1 MDAEAARDRARD
13 PEVTI
18 AGKRGLARIVDQFE
32 EIIAASAVVVV
43 VVTTAWGVLTRYV
56 LAQPS
61 AWAGEVAMIA
71 FAWVVFF
78 GAAGCIKYH
87 LHPHIDLLVKRLPSG
102 LQAVVAW
109 TNHALLLGFFAFMIW
124 YGTWFSIDALET
136 PSAVLQVPLTWLYG
150 PVTVAFA
157 LMLVRYLQVLAGR
170 RWQLD
175 EEWISHAD

>member
-1 MDAEAARDRARD
+1 MTVSDPSPAAS
-13 PEVTI
+13 P
-18 AGKRGLARIVDQFE
+18 RGLRFVLDQLE

-43 VVTTAWGVLTRYV
+43 VLTTSWGVLTRYV
-56 LAQPS
+56 LAQPA

-87 LHPHIDLLVKRLPSG
+87 LHPRIDLLVQRLPAS
-102 LQAVVAW
+102 LRTAVAW
-109 TNHALLLGFFAFMIW
+109 LNHALLIGFFVFMIW
-124 YGTWFSIDALET
+124 YGTLFSIDALES

-150 PVTVAFA
+150 PVTVAFM
-157 LMLVRYLQVLAGR
+157 LMLFRYVQVLAGR

-175 EEWISHAD
+175 EDWVSHAD